1 MNRSLIRD
9 LAQIRS
15 ALILA
20 DPDKALRCLEKFV
33 LSVQADGISAADR
46 TRLEAELAELR
57 VLADASLRGARQAF
71 EEVQAIMQAARTL
84 QTYDRAGRRHASS
97 TAANSPRRF

>member
-20 DPDKALRCLEKFV
+20 DPDKALGYLRKFM
-33 LSVQADGISAADR
+33 LSVQADGVSAADR
-46 TRLEAELAELR
+46 PRLEAELTELR

-71 EEVQAIMQAARTL
+71 EAVQTIMQAARTL